1 MPSPPRFFQPTA
13 GERYPADPPA
23 PDSIDLAVVVILCA
37 LLCALISVVGLALVA
52 RCAWLRRPSFTA
64 SGGLSSCQTPENKGL
79 KKKVIRSLPKLSY
92 NDAVKEKLP
101 QDCPICLAEFADGDE
116 VRVLPQ
122 CSHEFHAACVDMW
135 LGAHSSFPT
144 CRQIL
149 SAGRCQK
156 CGGFPV
162 VEGEVKEMEDD
173 ANRFL
178 A

>member
-1 MPSPPRFFQPTA
+1 MPPPPRFFQPTG

-23 PDSIDLAVVVILCA
+23 PDSIDSAVVVILAA

-64 SGGLSSCQTPENKGL
+64 SGGLSGRQTPANKGL

-92 NDAVKEKLP
+92 NGAVKEKLP

-116 VRVLPQ
+116 VRLLPQ
-122 CSHEFHAACVDMW
+122 CGHGFHAACVDTW
-135 LGAHSSFPT
+135 LGAHSSCPT

-156 CGGFPV
+156 CGGFPAA
-162 VEGEVKEMEDD
+162 EGEVKETEDD